1 MSSARFIND
10 TLDSFIKFT
19 RRFHPELRDAFDSLF
34 REPLFAAAQ
43 LLVNLGRGN
52 EHLALTEEKL
62 LPDEEEMTR
71 QITEQMC
78 AFMSKHY
85 GGGGRVALRAGNT
98 KTHGLVKA
106 DFVVPSDLPDDLS
119 EGVFQPSRTYKA
131 WVRFAGPGP
140 FAPADVDDNG
150 ILSMSIK
157 LMGVE
162 GAKLLDDEKFTQD
175 FTGISAPTF
184 TTPNARENLKL
195 QKRISDGTPV
205 LYFLNPFDSHLLDA
219 IMQGLYAKLR
229 GNPLEATYY
238 SCVPYMFGEGRAVQ
252 YSMRPCGDEHTKVP
266 KRPTA
271 NYLREALAKTLGERD
286 ASFDFMVQ
294 FQTDPHRMPVENSSV
309 RWPEKLSPYRKVA
322 TLNIPAQVFD
332 SPAQMNFDRNLSFNP
347 WHSLAA
353 HRPLGNQ
360 SRARKYIYLET
371 SKFRQRMNG
380 DARVEPT
387 EDYEIA
393 RSGIE

>member
-10 TLDSFIKFT
+10 RIDAFIKLT
-19 RRFHPELRDAFDSLF
+19 RRFHPEWRDAFDDVF
-34 REPLFAAAQ
+34 REPIFALAQ
-43 LLVNLGRGN
+43 VLVNLGRRN

-62 LPDEEEMTR
+62 LPDEEEITR

-85 GGGGRVALRAGNT
+85 QHSIALRAGNT

-106 DFVVPSDLPDDLS
+106 DFNILPDLPDDLRQ
-119 EGVFQPSRTYKA
+119 GIFQTAGTYQA

-150 ILSMSIK
+150 VLSMSIK

-162 GAKLLDDEKFTQD
+162 GEKLLDDEKMTQD

-184 TTPNARENLKL
+184 TTPNIRENLKL
-195 QKRISDGTPV
+195 QKRIYAGTPV
-205 LYFLNPFDSHLLDA
+205 LYFLSPFDSHLLDA
-219 IMQGLYAKLR
+219 VMQGLYAKLY
-229 GNPLEATYY
+229 GNPLEAAYY
-238 SCVPYMFGEGRAVQ
+238 SCVPYLFGEDRAIK
-252 YSMRPCGDEHTKVP
+252 YSMKPSGNERTKVP
-266 KRPTA
+266 KKPSG
-271 NYLREALAKTLGERD
+271 NYLREAMVKTLSEKEVL
-286 ASFDFMVQ
+286 FDFLVQ
-294 FQTDPHRMPVENSSV
+294 FQTDAHRMPIENASV

-322 TLNIPAQVFD
+322 TLRIPAQKFD
-332 SPAQMNFDRNLSFNP
+332 SPEQLGFDRHLSFNP
-347 WHSLAA
+347 WHCIAA

-360 SRARKYIYLET
+360 NRARKHIYLET

-380 DARVEPT
+380 DERIEP
-387 EDYEIA
+387 
-393 RSGIE
+393 S

>member
-1 MSSARFIND
+1 MNTARFIND
-10 TLDSFIKFT
+10 RLDAFIKFT
-19 RRFHPELRDAFDSLF
+19 RRFHPGLRDAFDDLF
-34 REPLFAAAQ
+34 REPLFATSQ
-43 LLVNLGRGN
+43 LLVNLGRRN
-52 EHLALTEEKL
+52 EHLALTEERL

-85 GGGGRVALRAGNT
+85 SGGVALRAGNT
-98 KTHGLVKA
+98 KTHGLLKA
-106 DFVVPSDLPDDLS
+106 DFVVPSDLPADLS
-119 EGVFQPSRTYKA
+119 EGVFQPARTYKA

-150 ILSMSIK
+150 VLSMSIK

-162 GAKLLDDEKFTQD
+162 GEKLLDDEKFTQD

-184 TTPNARENLKL
+184 TTPNVRENLKL
-195 QKRISDGTPV
+195 QKRIYDGTPV

-219 IMQGLYAKLR
+219 IQQGLYAKLR

-238 SCVPYMFGEGRAVQ
+238 SCVPYMFGESRAVQ
-252 YSMRPCGDEHTKVP
+252 YSMKPCGTERTRVP
-266 KRPTA
+266 KRPSP
-271 NYLREALAKTLGERD
+271 NYLREAMAKTLGERD
-286 ASFDFMVQ
+286 VSFDFMVQ
-294 FQTDPHRMPVENSSV
+294 FQTDSHRMPVENASV

-322 TLNIPAQVFD
+322 TLRIPAQVFD
-332 SPAQMNFDRNLSFNP
+332 SPEQLNFDRNLSFNP
-347 WHSLAA
+347 WHSTAA

-371 SKFRQRMNG
+371 SKFRQHMNG
-380 DARVEPT
+380 DVRVEPT
-387 EDYEIA
+387 EDYKI
-393 RSGIE
+393 I

>member
-19 RRFHPELRDAFDSLF
+19 RRFHPELRDAFDDLF

-43 LLVNLGRGN
+43 LLVNLGRRN
-52 EHLALTEEKL
+52 EHLALTQEKL
-62 LPDEEEMTR
+62 LPGEEELTR
-71 QITEQMC
+71 QVTEHMC
-78 AFMSKHY
+78 AFLSKTY
-85 GGGGRVALRAGNT
+85 GGGRVALRAGNT
-98 KTHGLVKA
+98 KTHGLLKA
-106 DFVVPSDLPDDLS
+106 DFVVPSDLPADLS
-119 EGVFQPSRTYKA
+119 EGVFQPARTYKA

-140 FAPADVDDNG
+140 LAPADVDDNG

-162 GAKLLDDEKFTQD
+162 GEKLLDDEKFTQD

-184 TTPNARENLKL
+184 TTPNVRENLKL
-195 QKRISDGTPV
+195 QKRIYDGTPV

-219 IMQGLYAKLR
+219 LMQGLYAKLR

-252 YSMRPCGDEHTKVP
+252 YSMKPCGDEHTKVP
-266 KRPTA
+266 KRPTPD
-271 NYLREALAKTLGERD
+271 YLREAMVKTLGERD

-322 TLNIPAQVFD
+322 TLHIPAQVFD
-332 SPAQMNFDRNLSFNP
+332 SPEQLNFDRNLSFNP
-347 WHSLAA
+347 WHSVAA

-360 SRARKYIYLET
+360 SRARKHIYLET

-387 EDYEIA
+387 EDYEIV
-393 RSGIE
+393 